1 MGLEPILFHNFAV
14 HLPILSYERAISM
27 LSKFQFLLII
37 IFYEKK
43 IFTRFDRTG
52 MYVWNERM
60 GAE

>member
-14 HLPILSYERAISM
+14 HLPILSKGEGNFDAFKVPI
-27 LSKFQFLLII
+27 LLII

>member
-14 HLPILSYERAISM
+14 HLPILSKGEGNFDAFKVPI
-27 LSKFQFLLII
+27 LLII
-37 IFYEKK
+37 IYEKK